1 MWSFQTFVRALHTDK
16 YEAVGKDTVVKSS
29 VVILASAG
37 VRVRWNFLGLVQVPI
52 KSESAKE
59 AMSKDREKG
68 NSVPD
73 TNVMQKSMG
82 QNEERLCGWNESNR
96 DA

>member
-1 MWSFQTFVRALHTDK
+1 MWSFQTFVRTLHTDK
-16 YEAVGKDTVVKSS
+16 YEVVGKDTAVKSS

-37 VRVRWNFLGLVQVPI
+37 VRVRWNFSRLMQVPI

-59 AMSKDREKG
+59 AVSKDREKG

-73 TNVMQKSMG
+73 TNLRQKSMG
-82 QNEERLCGWNESNR
+82 QNEERQCGWNESHR